1 LKADFH
7 VHTSYTDGSDS
18 PEQVFK
24 MAKEK
29 GIDLLS
35 ITDHDTLIG
44 RDEFSLLAKKYK
56 LGYVPGIEVSAYD
69 YVRNRSCHIVGLYVQ
84 TGCVE
89 LEAMIKNVTCERQ
102 ENSLIQIQ
110 LLQDLGYTI
119 SPKDFESFRG
129 TNGIFKQHIMKVL
142 IDRGYAD
149 AIYGDFY
156 YRMFKNN
163 GPLELKIN
171 YPSHID
177 AVKALKK
184 AGAIPVLAHPSLY
197 DNFDSVGELA
207 EAGLEGIEIN
217 YPSATDEDKS
227 RIDIM
232 AKQYHLKLS
241 GGSDYHGSYSDHSGG
256 SVGSHWIDWE

>member
-1 LKADFH
+1 LKADLH
-7 VHTSYTDGSDS
+7 VHTTNTDGSDS

-24 MAKEK
+24 MAKENN
-29 GIDLLS
+29 IELLS
-35 ITDHDTLIG
+35 ITDHDTLVG

-56 LGYVPGIEVSAYD
+56 LEYVPGIEVSAYD
-69 YVRNRSCHIVGLYVQ
+69 YGRSRSCHIVGLYVQ
-84 TGCVE
+84 TGCAE
-89 LEAMIKNVTCERQ
+89 LEFMIENVTRERQ
-102 ENSLIQIQ
+102 ENSLIQIR

-119 SPKDFESFRG
+119 SLKDFESFRG
-129 TNGIFKQHIMKVL
+129 DKGIYKQHIMKVL
-142 IDRGYAD
+142 MDRGYAD
-149 AIYGDFY
+149 ALYGDFY

-197 DNFDSVGELA
+197 DNFDSVGELV

-217 YPSATDEDKS
+217 YPSATDEDRS
-227 RIDIM
+227 RIDII
-232 AKQYHLKLS
+232 AKQYHLKRS
-241 GGSDYHGSYSDHSGG
+241 GGSDYHGSYSDHSEGT
-256 SVGSHWIDWE
+256 VGSHWIDWE